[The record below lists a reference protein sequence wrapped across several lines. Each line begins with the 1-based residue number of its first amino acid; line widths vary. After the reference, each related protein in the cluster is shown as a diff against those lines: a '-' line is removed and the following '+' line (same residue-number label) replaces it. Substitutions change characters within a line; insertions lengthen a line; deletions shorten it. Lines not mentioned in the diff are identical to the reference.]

1 MYKINDIISKCREN
15 EFKTEELDQIM
26 ESYHLMTDKFGEST
40 EYHAQSSMHYL
51 NVAGII
57 ADLNADSTSIIA
69 AILHGFTS
77 KEDIE
82 LVREKYGDD
91 IANII
96 DNLEKISHLKLTDY
110 SVSGSNNLKKLLVG
124 LSEDVRVLIIK
135 LADRLDVMRHA
146 YILSPE
152 EQKQKA
158 NATME
163 VYVPVVHRLGINSI
177 KSELENLCLKYTKPD
192 MYEEIEHKLNG
203 STEELAKSLNE
214 MKESISDILTEH
226 GIKFEIKAR
235 VKSIYSIYHK
245 LTTGHKWNEIYDI
258 LAMRLI
264 VPTEE
269 DCYLAIGLIH
279 AKYRPVPKRF
289 KDYIAMPKEN
299 MYQSLHT
306 TIFGVGGEL
315 YEIQIRTYEMDK
327 IAEYGIASHWSYK
340 EHIDGSSAIKNVME
354 QKLQMF
360 RNIIESSKDEALTD
374 EDFVNT
380 VKKEALDNNI
390 YVYTP
395 KGDVIELPIGST
407 PIDFAYKVHTN
418 IGDKMVGAIVND
430 NIVSLDYKLKEGD
443 IVKINVN
450 KNSKGPSKE
459 WINIV
464 NTSQARNRIKSF
476 YTKIDKTENIKHGE
490 ELLLKELRKANIP
503 FKEFNEKVNDI
514 LDEIGEENINDLYL
528 CIGNGKYTPIYIVN
542 LLSKEEKSKEEIIL
556 NKLNNANIVEDLKND
571 VIVGGLDEIKVTLA
585 NCCKPV
591 KGDDVI
597 GYITKGN
604 GVVVHRTNCHN
615 ISDIDERI
623 VPTSWNMN
631 SNNKY
636 KTSIMIKTAK
646 KDNMLVNIISK
657 ASSSNVT
664 IQSINVINNLDYLT
678 YDLLV
683 LVENVDKLNSFLN
696 DLYQMPEVI
705 EVERVIK

>member
-1 MYKINDIISKCREN
+1 
-15 EFKTEELDQIM
+15 
-26 ESYHLMTDKFGEST
+26 
-40 EYHAQSSMHYL
+40 
-51 NVAGII
+51 
-57 ADLNADSTSIIA
+57 
-69 AILHGFTS
+69 
-77 KEDIE
+77 
-82 LVREKYGDD
+82 
-91 IANII
+91 
-96 DNLEKISHLKLTDY
+96 
-110 SVSGSNNLKKLLVG
+110 
-124 LSEDVRVLIIK
+124 
-135 LADRLDVMRHA
+135 
-146 YILSPE
+146 
-152 EQKQKA
+152 
-158 NATME
+158 
-163 VYVPVVHRLGINSI
+163 
-177 KSELENLCLKYTKPD
+177 
-192 MYEEIEHKLNG
+192 
-203 STEELAKSLNE
+203 
-214 MKESISDILTEH
+214 
-226 GIKFEIKAR
+226 
-235 VKSIYSIYHK
+235 
-245 LTTGHKWNEIYDI
+245 
-258 LAMRLI
+258 
-264 VPTEE
+264 
-269 DCYLAIGLIH
+269 
-279 AKYRPVPKRF
+279 
-289 KDYIAMPKEN
+289 
-299 MYQSLHT
+299 
-306 TIFGVGGEL
+306 
-315 YEIQIRTYEMDK
+315 MDK

-514 LDEIGEENINDLYL
+514 LDELGEENINDLYL

-623 VPTSWNMN
+623 VPTSWNIN